1 MDGSAPRKLVNE
13 SSVTAPFGVA
23 IDFQASRLYW
33 TDMGSRRIG
42 SSDRTGGDQR
52 TDLVVDEIPYGID
65 VLNGRF
71 YYWLAESDGSRS
83 YFLSLP
89 IGAGDL
95 GFHWSGD
102 ARISAHV
109 AASGRG
115 NQPKNRANDCSSDPC
130 SHVCVLTGTSG
141 YRCFC
146 PDGLSLGSDGKTCQA
161 SPSATQSN

>member
-33 TDMGSRRIG
+33 TDMGSRGIG

-71 YYWLAESDGSRS
+71 YYWLQSPTA
-83 YFLSLP
+83 
-89 IGAGDL
+89 A
-95 GFHWSGD
+95 
-102 ARISAHV
+102 ARIFSA
-109 AASGRG
+109 
-115 NQPKNRANDCSSDPC
+115 
-130 SHVCVLTGTSG
+130 
-141 YRCFC
+141 
-146 PDGLSLGSDGKTCQA
+146 CQ
-161 SPSATQSN
+161 